1 VSPRHEAGD
10 GGDLRGILEDV
21 ASGALPVGDALG
33 LLPLLQVAQ
42 LEHFARLD
50 VGRAARKGV
59 PEVVYSPG
67 KSDAVLEAIVRS
79 FLAEGGLALV
89 SRLTPSRAVALTA
102 ALSEENARVSYDPSS
117 GVFEASAPGYEPPRT
132 TGAVGILTAGTSDI
146 GVAEEAALVARHM
159 GCRVLHAY
167 DVGVAGIHRLLEPL
181 TEMMKA
187 RVAAFVVVAGMEGAL
202 PSLVA
207 GLVDVPV
214 IGVPKSG
221 GYGVGGDGTAAL
233 YSMLQSCSPGLV
245 VVNVDNGIGAGAAAA
260 LIARRGATQET

>member
-1 VSPRHEAGD
+1 MNPHHGQG
-10 GGDLRGILEDV
+10 GGDTRRILARV
-21 ASGALPVGDALG
+21 AAGELAVDDALD

-42 LEHFARLD
+42 LEDFARLD

-59 PEVVYSPG
+59 PEVIYSPG
-67 KSDAVLEAIVRS
+67 KSDAALAAIVRS
-79 FLAEGGLALV
+79 FLAEGGLALA
-89 SRLTPSRAVALTA
+89 SRLAPARAETLRA
-102 ALSEENARVSYDPSS
+102 ALAGLEVDISYDPSS
-117 GVFEASAPGYEPPRT
+117 GVFEASAAGYEPPPRA
-132 TGAVGILTAGTSDI
+132 GVVGVLTAGTSDI

-167 DVGVAGIHRLLEPL
+167 DVGVAGIHRLLGPL
-181 TEMMKA
+181 TEMMQA
-187 RVAAFVVVAGMEGAL
+187 RVAVFVVVAGMEGAL

-214 IGVPKSG
+214 VGVPKSG
-221 GYGVGGDGTAAL
+221 GYGVGGDGVAAL

-260 LIARRGATQET
+260 LIARRSAPET

>member
-1 VSPRHEAGD
+1 MSAHHEAG
-10 GGDLRGILEDV
+10 GGRDLQEILEEV
-21 ASGALPVGDALG
+21 ASGALPVADALA

-50 VGRAARKGV
+50 LGRAARKGV
-59 PEVVYSPG
+59 PEVVYAPG
-67 KSDAVLEAIVRS
+67 KSDAALEAIVRS
-79 FLAEGGLALV
+79 FLAAGGLALV
-89 SRLTPSRAVALTA
+89 SRLTSPREETLRG
-102 ALSEENARVSYDPSS
+102 ALSDEAAQISYDPSS
-117 GVFEASAPGYEPPRT
+117 GIFEVKTPGYTPPRQ
-132 TGAVGILTAGTSDI
+132 TGAVGVLTAGTSDI
-146 GVAEEAALVARHM
+146 GVAEEAALIAGHM
-159 GCRVLHAY
+159 GCSVLRAY

-181 TEMMKA
+181 TEMVRA

-260 LIARRGATQET
+260 LIARRGAMET

>member
-1 VSPRHEAGD
+1 MSGRHRAD
-10 GGDLRGILEDV
+10 SVPDIRGILEGV
-21 ASGALPVGDALG
+21 AAGTIPVADALA
-33 LLPLLQVAQ
+33 LLPLLQVTQ
-42 LEHFARLD
+42 LEQFARLD
-50 VGRAARKGV
+50 MGRAFRKGV
-59 PEVVYSPG
+59 PEVVYAPG
-67 KSDAVLEAIVRS
+67 KSDVALEAIVRS
-79 FLAEGGLALV
+79 FLVEVGLALV
-89 SRLTPSRAVALTA
+89 SRLASPRAEALRA
-102 ALSEENARVSYDPSS
+102 ALSEEAFAVLYDPLS
-117 GVFEASAPGYEPPRT
+117 GVFEATTPGYRPPARAGT
-132 TGAVGILTAGTSDI
+132 VGVLTAGTSDV

-159 GCRVLHAY
+159 GCDVIRAY

-181 TEMMKA
+181 TEMVRA
-187 RVAAFVVVAGMEGAL
+187 RAAAFVVVAGMEGAL

-260 LIARRGATQET
+260 LIARRGAAEA